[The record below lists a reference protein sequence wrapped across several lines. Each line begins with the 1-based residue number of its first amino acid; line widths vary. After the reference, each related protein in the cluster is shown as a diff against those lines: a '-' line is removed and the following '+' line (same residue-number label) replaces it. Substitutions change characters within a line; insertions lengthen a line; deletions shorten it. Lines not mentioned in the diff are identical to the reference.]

1 MPKISGYKLTIT
13 KSKTFRQQSN
23 ISKHTYAK
31 KDQVMDACRKISRL
45 GYKVK
50 KKLTIFSSFLS
61 KNPFF

>member
-31 KDQVMDACRKISRL
+31 KDQVIDACRKISRL

-50 KKLTIFSSFLS
+50 KS
-61 KNPFF
+61 